1 MGEVKGK
8 GPEETFRGDGLD
20 PRLDHSDGFMGI
32 YIHQNLSKCTFETHA
47 FIVCQLPSSKA
58 V

>member
-20 PRLDHSDGFMGI
+20 PHLDHGNGFMGV
-32 YIHQNLSKCTFETHA
+32 YIHQNLSKCAFETHA
-47 FIVCQLPSSKA
+47 VYCVSITLQ
-58 V
+58 